1 MNLDVEEVEMK
12 SRTVLVL
19 VTIVAAGLASL
30 TYLALHF
37 NLSALQMPGK
47 VETYVA
53 TKAKHWLVARA
64 VAREKLSP
72 EPGWNSVSVD
82 RGRSLYDSCC
92 SMGAEP
98 TDIAG
103 STVPGAT

>member
-1 MNLDVEEVEMK
+1 MK

-19 VTIVAAGLASL
+19 TTIVFAGAASL

-64 VAREKLSP
+64 VVREIVP
-72 EPGWNSVSVD
+72 PGPGWNAVSVA

-92 SMGAEP
+92 SMGAESP
-98 TDIAG
+98 DIAR